1 MIQPPGQ
8 IRGAAASR
16 NQAPSRVVV
25 AVTSAERLDEVVEV
39 VAAAEVAVEPEAV
52 AVAVAVAVAEAEAQ

>member
-1 MIQPPGQ
+1 
-8 IRGAAASR
+8 
-16 NQAPSRVVV
+16 VV

-52 AVAVAVAVAEAEAQ
+52 AVAEAEAQ